1 MTLAFLPSP
10 ARGVWHLGPL
20 PLRAYALCII
30 AGVVLAVVVGNRRFV
45 ARGGSPGVVADVAT
59 VAVPFGLLGARIYH
73 VVTSPAAYLE
83 EPVRALYVWEGGLGI
98 PGGVLGGVLSGYLV
112 CRRRG
117 IAPGA
122 FADAVAPGVVL
133 AQAVGRFGNWFNQEL
148 YGRPTTLPWALE
160 IDEEH
165 RRPELLDVA
174 TYHPTFLY
182 EALWNVGVA
191 AVLVWADRR
200 YRLGGGRVFALY
212 LALYAVGRAWIEA
225 LRIDDANTFFGVRLN
240 VFVMGVVLAGSVAYL
255 VRRRR
260 VGREDVVERAPDQ
273 AGDVP
278 SQA

>member
-10 ARGVWHLGPL
+10 STGVWHLGPL
-20 PLRAYALCII
+20 PLRAYAFCII
-30 AGVVLAVVVGNRRFV
+30 AGVIVAVVVGNRRFV
-45 ARGGSPGVVADVAT
+45 ARGGQPGTVADVAT
-59 VAVPFGLLGARIYH
+59 IAVPFGLLGARVYH

-83 EPVRALYVWEGGLGI
+83 EPVKALFIWEGGLGI
-98 PGGVLGGVLSGYLV
+98 PGGVLGGVLSGYVV

-117 IAPGA
+117 ISPGA

-165 RRPELLDVA
+165 RRPGLLDVA

-191 AVLVWADRR
+191 LVVVWADRR
-200 YRLGGGRVFALY
+200 YKLGGGRVFALY

-255 VRRRR
+255 VRRR
-260 VGREDVVERAPDQ
+260 GHPREEVVQRAPGPV
-273 AGDVP
+273 GDVASRP
-278 SQA
+278 

>member
-10 ARGVWHLGPL
+10 STGVWHLGPL

-30 AGVVLAVVVGNRRFV
+30 AGVIVAVVVGNRRFV
-45 ARGGSPGVVADVAT
+45 ARGGQPGTVADVAT
-59 VAVPFGLLGARIYH
+59 VAVPFGLLGARLYH

-83 EPVRALYVWEGGLGI
+83 EPIKALYVWEGGLGI
-98 PGGVLGGVLSGYLV
+98 PGGVLGGVLSGYVV

-117 IAPGA
+117 ISPGA

-148 YGRPTTLPWALE
+148 YGRPTKLPWALE

-165 RRPELLDVA
+165 RRPGLLDIV

-191 AVLVWADRR
+191 LVVVWADRR

-255 VRRRR
+255 VRRR
-260 VGREDVVERAPDQ
+260 GWPREEVVQRAPDPV
-273 AGDVP
+273 ADVASRP
-278 SQA
+278 

>member
-10 ARGVWHLGPL
+10 STGVWHLGPL

-30 AGVVLAVVVGNRRFV
+30 AGVIVAVVVGNRRFV
-45 ARGGSPGVVADVAT
+45 ARGGQPGTVADVAT
-59 VAVPFGLLGARIYH
+59 TAVPFGLLGARLYH

-83 EPVRALYVWEGGLGI
+83 EPIKALYVWEGGLGI
-98 PGGVLGGVLSGYLV
+98 PGGVLGGVLSGYVV

-117 IAPGA
+117 ISPGA

-148 YGRPTTLPWALE
+148 YGRPTKLPWALE

-165 RRPELLDVA
+165 RRPGLLDIV

-191 AVLVWADRR
+191 LVVVWADRR

-255 VRRRR
+255 VRRR
-260 VGREDVVERAPDQ
+260 GWPREEVVQRAPDPV
-273 AGDVP
+273 ADVASRP
-278 SQA
+278 